1 MKIRKEL
8 LTVFINMIYSIEDD
22 ALLFKLLYA
31 KLRMCLTPK
40 DEEMLFKKLKNFQGC
55 DILYLLIEGLN
66 INNDKLKED
75 TLEVIFKI
83 LNLDK

>member
-22 ALLFKLLYA
+22 SLLFKLLYA
-31 KLRMCLTPK
+31 KLRMCLRPK
-40 DEEMLFKKLKNFQGC
+40 DEEMLIKKLKNFQGC